1 MSSAS
6 VARFFL
12 ASAAA
17 LIKKLKKKEEK
28 NRQVRASAA
37 KANAASSKGFI
48 QDKTNLGLIGK
59 VNGNVIMYH

>member
-17 LIKKLKKKEEK
+17 LIKKLKKRKK
-28 NRQVRASAA
+28 
-37 KANAASSKGFI
+37 I
-48 QDKTNLGLIGK
+48 DKFEQAQQKLTLHQARGSFKTKLI
-59 VNGNVIMYH
+59 